1 MTWSKPDFVEISLN
15 MEVTG
20 YVNTDDQQGTG
31 NREQGTGNK
40 GQGKGNSGQASKS
53 DRDS

>member
-20 YVNTDDQQGTG
+20 YVNTDDQKESKFSDASEK
-31 NREQGTGNK
+31 RE
-40 GQGKGNSGQASKS
+40 SEDASEK
-53 DRDS
+53 RR